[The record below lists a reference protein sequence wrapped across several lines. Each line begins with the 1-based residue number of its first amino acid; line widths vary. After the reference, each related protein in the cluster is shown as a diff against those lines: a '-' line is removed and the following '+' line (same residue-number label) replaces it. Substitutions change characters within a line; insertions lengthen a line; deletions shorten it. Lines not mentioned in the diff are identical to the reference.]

1 MAGAMRGAAAVLL
14 LSLMPSA
21 ALAGPCI
28 QWRAPERI
36 GSLDTSLLPEASGI
50 AASRSYPGRLYL
62 NNDFGRR
69 ALFLLHRH
77 DGRPDGARGRQ
88 RDGAARRRGRRPRRV
103 PGAAQTCLWLG
114 DIGDNARKRDTVT
127 FVALTERADYPA
139 EVAPLRTIAARYP
152 DGPHDAESFAIHPD
166 GDLFL
171 ITKDYDVRARTNGPG
186 LIYRL
191 RAARMATAR
200 PGDVLTFE
208 PVGRVD
214 LPALIADVFINQVAT
229 AMDISPDGTRVAV
242 LTYRTLMDWN
252 VDLAR
257 GVGAARKL
265 APGRDYTLTP
275 LGPLPQAEAVAW
287 LANEDG
293 VVYTTE
299 AAGPAKEAPLY
310 RQLCAK
316 RD

>member
-62 NNDFGRR
+62 NNDSGDGPYFYFTDMTGGPTARVAVSGMVPR
-69 ALFLLHRH
+69 DVEDVAL
-77 DGRPDGARGRQ
+77 GAC
-88 RDGAARRRGRRPRRV
+88 

-252 VDLAR
+252 VDLAH
-257 GVGAARKL
+257 GVSAARKL